1 MTLGEESHYCNTG
14 FTEHLPKPEKQEVF
28 MCVALIGGMDR
39 LERQYINI
47 AKQLG
52 IKLRVFSQHK
62 NSMQSKIG
70 KVDGVVIFTN
80 KVSHKA
86 RKEAVRIAKINK
98 IPFLMHHSCGV
109 CSLRECLT
117 CLKKAQCPLGA

>member
-1 MTLGEESHYCNTG
+1 
-14 FTEHLPKPEKQEVF
+14 

-39 LERQYINI
+39 LERQYVNT
-47 AKQLG
+47 ARQLG
-52 IKLRVFSQHK
+52 INLKVFSKHK
-62 NSMQSKIG
+62 PAMQSKI
-70 KVDGVVIFTN
+70 KSVDGVVIFTN

-98 IPFLMHHSCGV
+98 IPFLMHHSCGI

-117 CLKKAQCPLGA
+117 CLKSQEEVVL

>member
-1 MTLGEESHYCNTG
+1 
-14 FTEHLPKPEKQEVF
+14 

-39 LERQYINI
+39 LERQYINV

-52 IKLRVFSQHK
+52 IKLKVFSKHK
-62 NSMQSKIG
+62 PTLQSKIEN
-70 KVDGVVIFTN
+70 VDGMVIFTN
-80 KVSHKA
+80 KVSHEA

-109 CSLRECLT
+109 CTLRDCLGSLKGRE
-117 CLKKAQCPLGA
+117 KG